1 MLQFERTIW
10 ISRWPINI
18 NNLLLMEWILSY
30 NDTYVN
36 SLDIFAES
44 HVVLSSLLQL

>member
-10 ISRWPINI
+10 ISRWPIYI

-30 NDTYVN
+30 IDTCIN

-44 HVVLSSLLQL
+44 LVVLLSLLQL